1 MICPKI
7 AKLVLFFLKKFD
19 LCFWQLH
26 GCKNSRCRI
35 FSFLQLLKKKTLDVM
50 TTLIKLK
57 VFIFLRFVVKN
68 KVSKPWLARCALV
81 ASLSSQPEPLYLAY
95 EAAQVNTFPL
105 REQTNHFSK
114 QFNFVMKK
122 KRFFCRLVPI
132 AFKGIETDLKY
143 EG

>member
-1 MICPKI
+1 MK
-7 AKLVLFFLKKFD
+7 
-19 LCFWQLH
+19 
-26 GCKNSRCRI
+26 
-35 FSFLQLLKKKTLDVM
+35 
-50 TTLIKLK
+50 TLIKLK

-105 REQTNHFSK
+105 REQTK

-122 KRFFCRLVPI
+122 KIFFCRLVPI

>member
-26 GCKNSRCRI
+26 ECKNSRCRI

-50 TTLIKLK
+50 KTLIKLK

-68 KVSKPWLARCALV
+68 KVSKPWLARCAPV

-122 KRFFCRLVPI
+122 KIFFCRLVPI
-132 AFKGIETDLKY
+132 GFQGIETDLKY